1 MRLERLREMAERF
14 VVLRSVMNSSGAR
27 SVVRTV
33 RASRALREPLRFTL
47 LQLGSRRTVAYRL
60 RGSGLTIYLR
70 HQTRDI
76 DIFKEIFGPGYGPNS
91 YEPPGALAAALD
103 AKDSIAVL
111 DLGGNIGLFGAYV
124 VGRWPRAT
132 LRSFE
137 PDPTNLPLLNGVVAV
152 NGLRARW
159 SVAELAVAN
168 SPGELPFVSGLFAES
183 QLVGMAAPPVR
194 EAGAARVE
202 DGKPIMVGVVDLFE
216 QDHDVDLMKM
226 DIEGGEWSI
235 LTDPRLQSLQ
245 ADAIVLEWHASG
257 CPVPDPRATA
267 IRLLRA
273 AGYGEIEESES
284 FAQRGLLWAWREAP
298 ARGASLE

>member
-137 PDPTNLPLLNGVVAV
+137 PDPRTC
-152 NGLRARW
+152 R
-159 SVAELAVAN
+159 S
-168 SPGELPFVSGLFAES
+168 
-183 QLVGMAAPPVR
+183 
-194 EAGAARVE
+194 
-202 DGKPIMVGVVDLFE
+202 
-216 QDHDVDLMKM
+216 
-226 DIEGGEWSI
+226 
-235 LTDPRLQSLQ
+235 
-245 ADAIVLEWHASG
+245 
-257 CPVPDPRATA
+257 
-267 IRLLRA
+267 
-273 AGYGEIEESES
+273 
-284 FAQRGLLWAWREAP
+284 
-298 ARGASLE
+298 